1 MAKVQSVLGEIDVK
15 DMGITITHEHLL
27 IDARKAWYEPKE
39 ATKIA
44 LAQKKVSME
53 ILHELRQDPYM
64 NWDNC
69 FMFDEDVAVSEAQQF
84 QHLGGSTIV
93 DATCLSIGR
102 DPQAL
107 QRISKRTGLHVLMG
121 CGYYLESRHLPHVKD
136 ASIDELAAEMVQ
148 DVLEGTEG
156 TNIRAGYIGEIG
168 VSKNFTAQE
177 EKVLRAS
184 ARAQAKTGVALSI
197 HLPGWERLAHRVLDV
212 IAEEGGNIHKTILDH
227 MNPSFEDVKYQT
239 SLAERGAYLEY
250 DMIGMDYYYANEQSQ
265 SPSDEDNAKAIKNLI
280 DLGFANKLLLSQD
293 VFLKMM
299 LTCYG
304 GNGYAYVLRHFVPR
318 LRCHGVSQETIQTML
333 VDNPARVFGVDQ

>member
-1 MAKVQSVLGEIDVK
+1 MNVQTVLGEIAAS

-27 IDARKAWYEPKE
+27 IDARKGWYEPKE
-39 ATKIA
+39 ATRMA
-44 LAQKKVSME
+44 LAHQLLSMG

-64 NWDNC
+64 NFDNC
-69 FMFDEDVAVSEAQQF
+69 FMFDEDTAVSEARQF
-84 QHLGGSTIV
+84 QLLGGTTIV
-93 DATCLSIGR
+93 DATCLGIGR

-107 QRISKRTGLHVLMG
+107 RRISKRTGIHVLMG

-136 ASIDELAAEMVQ
+136 ASIDDLKDEIVK
-148 DVLEGTEG
+148 DVLEGADD

-168 VSKNFTAQE
+168 VSPNFSVQE
-177 EKVLRAS
+177 EKVLRAA
-184 ARAQAKTGVALSI
+184 ARAQAKTGVALSV

-212 IAEEGGNIHKTILDH
+212 IAEEGGDIGKTILDH
-227 MNPSFEDVKYQT
+227 MNPSFAV
-239 SLAERGAYLEY
+239 RGAYLEY
-250 DMIGMDYYYANEQSQ
+250 DMIGMDFYYANENSQ

-304 GNGYAYVLRHFVPR
+304 GNGYAYILRHFVPR
-318 LRCHGVSQETIQTML
+318 LRRHGVSQEAIQTML
-333 VDNPARVFGVDQ
+333 VDNPARVFGVNR

>member
-1 MAKVQSVLGEIDVK
+1 MKVQTVLSEIDTK

-27 IDARKAWYEPKE
+27 IDARKAWYEPLE
-39 ATKIA
+39 STRIT
-44 LAQKKVSME
+44 LAHKKVSIE

-64 NWDNC
+64 NFDNC
-69 FMFDEDVAVSEAQQF
+69 FLFDEDVAVSEAKQF
-84 QHLGGSTIV
+84 QLLGGGTIV
-93 DATCLSIGR
+93 DATCLGIGR

-136 ASIDELAAEMVQ
+136 ASIGELADEMVR
-148 DVLEGTEG
+148 DVLEGAEG

-197 HLPGWERLAHRVLDV
+197 HLPGWERLAHRVLDI
-212 IAEEGGNIHKTILDH
+212 IAEEGGDISKTILDH
-227 MNPSFEDVKYQT
+227 MNPSFEDVEYQT
-239 SLAERGAYLEY
+239 SLAKRGAYLEY

-304 GNGYAYVLRHFVPR
+304 GNGYAYILRHFVPR
-318 LRCHGVSQETIQTML
+318 LRRHGVTREAIQMVL
-333 VDNPARVFGVDQ
+333 VDNPARVFGVEK

>member
-1 MAKVQSVLGEIDVK
+1 MKAQTVLGEIDAK

-27 IDARKAWYEPKE
+27 IDARKAWCEPLE
-39 ATKIA
+39 STRIA
-44 LAQKKVSME
+44 LAHKKVSIE

-64 NWDNC
+64 NFDNC

-84 QHLGGSTIV
+84 QHLGGGTIV
-93 DATCLSIGR
+93 DATCLGIGR
-102 DPQAL
+102 DPFAL
-107 QRISKRTGLHVLMG
+107 QHISKRTGLHVLMG

-136 ASIDELAAEMVQ
+136 ASIEKLAGEMIR
-148 DVLEGTEG
+148 DVLEGAES

-168 VSKNFTAQE
+168 VSKNFTPQE

-197 HLPGWERLAHRVLDV
+197 HLPGWERLAHKVLDI
-212 IAEEGGNIHKTILDH
+212 IAEEGGDISKTILDH

-304 GNGYAYVLRHFVPR
+304 GNGYAYILRHFVPR
-318 LRCHGVSQETIQTML
+318 LRRHGVKKEAIHMML
-333 VDNPARVFGVDQ
+333 VNNPATVFGV

>member
-1 MAKVQSVLGEIDVK
+1 MKVQTVLGEIDVK
-15 DMGITITHEHLL
+15 DMGVTITHEHLL

-44 LAQKKVSME
+44 LAHKPVSIE

-64 NWDNC
+64 NIDNC
-69 FMFDEDVAVSEAQQF
+69 FMFDEDVAVSEAKQF
-84 QHLGGSTIV
+84 QLLGGGTIV
-93 DATCLSIGR
+93 DATCLGIGR

-121 CGYYLESRHLPHVKD
+121 CGYYLESRHLPDVKD
-136 ASIDELAAEMVQ
+136 ASIDALADEMIR
-148 DVLEGTEG
+148 DVLEGAEG

-197 HLPGWERLAHRVLDV
+197 HLPGWERLAHRVLDL
-212 IAEEGGNIHKTILDH
+212 IAEEGGDISKTILDH
-227 MNPSFEDVKYQT
+227 MNPSFEDVEYQT
-239 SLAERGAYLEY
+239 SLAKRGAYLEY

-280 DLGFANKLLLSQD
+280 DLGFADKLLLSQD

-304 GNGYAYVLRHFVPR
+304 GNGYAYILRHFVPR
-318 LRCHGVSQETIQTML
+318 LRRHDVSQEAIQTML
-333 VDNPARVFGVDQ
+333 VDNPARVFGV

>member
-1 MAKVQSVLGEIDVK
+1 MKVQSVLGEIDAK
-15 DMGITITHEHLL
+15 DIGITITHEHLL

-44 LAQKKVSME
+44 LAHKPVSIE

-69 FMFDEDVAVSEAQQF
+69 FMFDENVAVSEAKQF
-84 QHLGGSTIV
+84 QLLGGGTIV
-93 DATCLSIGR
+93 DATCLGIGR

-121 CGYYLESRHLPHVKD
+121 CGHYLESRHLPHVKD
-136 ASIDELAAEMVQ
+136 APIDKLADEMVR
-148 DVLEGTEG
+148 DVLEGVEG

-168 VSKNFTAQE
+168 VSKNFTPQE

-197 HLPGWERLAHRVLDV
+197 HLPGWERLAHKVLDI
-212 IAEEGGNIHKTILDH
+212 IAEEGGDINKTILDH
-227 MNPSFEDVKYQT
+227 MNPSFEDVEYQT
-239 SLAERGAYLEY
+239 SLAKRGAYLEY

-304 GNGYAYVLRHFVPR
+304 GNGYAYILRHFVPR
-318 LRCHGVSQETIQTML
+318 LRRHGVSQEAIQTML
-333 VDNPARVFGVDQ
+333 VDNPARVFGVDK

>member
-1 MAKVQSVLGEIDVK
+1 MKVQTVLGEIDAK

-44 LAQKKVSME
+44 LAQKKVGIE
-53 ILHELRQDPYM
+53 ILHELRQNPYI
-64 NWDNC
+64 NFDNC
-69 FMFDEDVAVSEAQQF
+69 FMFDEDVAVNEAKQF
-84 QHLGGSTIV
+84 QLLGGGTIV
-93 DATCLSIGR
+93 DATCPGIGR
-102 DPQAL
+102 DPLAL
-107 QRISKRTGLHVLMG
+107 RRISKRTGLHVVMG
-121 CGYYLESRHLPHVKD
+121 CGYYLESRHPPHVKD
-136 ASIDELAAEMVQ
+136 ASIDALADEIIH
-148 DVLEGTEG
+148 DVLEGADD

-168 VSKNFTAQE
+168 VSKNFTPQE

-197 HLPGWERLAHRVLDV
+197 HLPGWERLAHHVLDIIV
-212 IAEEGGNIHKTILDH
+212 EEGGDITKTILDH
-227 MNPSFEDVKYQT
+227 MNPSFEDVEYQT
-239 SLAERGAYLEY
+239 SLAQRGAYLEY

-304 GNGYAYVLRHFVPR
+304 GNGYAYILRHFVPR
-318 LRCHGVSQETIQTML
+318 LHRHGVSQEAIQTMF
-333 VDNPARVFGVDQ
+333 VDNPAKVFGV

>member
-1 MAKVQSVLGEIDVK
+1 MKVQTVLGEIDAN

-44 LAQKKVSME
+44 LAHKPVSVDM
-53 ILHELRQDPYM
+53 LHELRQDPYM
-64 NWDNC
+64 NFDNC
-69 FMFDEDVAVSEAQQF
+69 FMVDEDVAVSEAQQF
-84 QHLGGSTIV
+84 GFLGGATIV
-93 DATCLSIGR
+93 DATCVGIGR
-102 DPQAL
+102 DPLAL
-107 QRISKRTGLHVLMG
+107 QRISKRTGLNVIMG
-121 CGYYLESRHLPHVKD
+121 CGYYLESRHLPPVKD
-136 ASIDELAAEMVQ
+136 ASIAELTSEMVK
-148 DVLEGTEG
+148 DVLEGADS

-177 EKVLRAS
+177 EKVLRSS

-197 HLPGWERLAHRVLDV
+197 HLPGWEHLGDKVLDV
-212 IAEEGGNIHKTILDH
+212 IAEEGGDITKTILDH
-227 MNPSFEDVKYQT
+227 MNPSFEDMKYQT

-280 DLGFANKLLLSQD
+280 DLGFADKLLLSQD

-318 LRCHGVSQETIQTML
+318 LRRHGVKQEAIQTML
-333 VDNPARVFGVDQ
+333 VDNPARVFGVTK